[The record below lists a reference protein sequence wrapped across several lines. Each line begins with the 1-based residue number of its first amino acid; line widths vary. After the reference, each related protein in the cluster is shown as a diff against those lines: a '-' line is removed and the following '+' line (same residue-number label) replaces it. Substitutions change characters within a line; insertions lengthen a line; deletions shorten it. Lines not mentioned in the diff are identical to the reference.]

1 MLDFIKFKNVCSQR
15 NSIKRMK
22 RQNKDWE
29 KTFKNLTKN
38 LQGELVFFLKALTT
52 NKTKNKNKEIKI

>member
-1 MLDFIKFKNVCSQR
+1 MLDFIKFKNVCSQK

-38 LQGELVFFLKALTT
+38 LQGELVFFKKLLLLIRQ
-52 NKTKNKNKEIKI
+52 KTKIKK